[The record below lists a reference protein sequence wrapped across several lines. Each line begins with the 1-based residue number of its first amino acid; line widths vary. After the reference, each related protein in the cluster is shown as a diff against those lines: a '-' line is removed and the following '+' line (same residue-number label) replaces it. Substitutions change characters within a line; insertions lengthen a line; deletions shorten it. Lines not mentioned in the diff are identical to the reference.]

1 MQFHH
6 GWNYARNH
14 SQISLS
20 LTFTQLYNQL
30 NSEYNN
36 RMDIPEL
43 GKAIATVGMWIGVGI
58 VAAFSPEF
66 VEGVAGSAAIATV
79 LMWLFG

>member
-1 MQFHH
+1 M
-6 GWNYARNH
+6 N
-14 SQISLS
+14 
-20 LTFTQLYNQL
+20 
-30 NSEYNN
+30 
-36 RMDIPEL
+36 IPEL

-66 VEGVAGSAAIATV
+66 VSEVACSAAIATV